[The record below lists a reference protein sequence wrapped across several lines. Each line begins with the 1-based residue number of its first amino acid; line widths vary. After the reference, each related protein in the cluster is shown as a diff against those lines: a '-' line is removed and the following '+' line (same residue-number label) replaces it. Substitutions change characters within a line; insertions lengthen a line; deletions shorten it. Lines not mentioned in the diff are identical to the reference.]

1 MLSFRDRFFT
11 RKVSTA
17 MTSPLAIVAAGG
29 GAAAGILAGGAAG
42 PVGAVV
48 GGIIGAIVAWSARVG
63 LAVPKAPKK
72 DRIDPFTIAE
82 PWRRLT
88 QDAMAAKR
96 QFNDAVGRTSPGPI
110 RDRLA
115 TIGERID
122 DSVEEAW
129 AAARA
134 GHELTDAYSR
144 LDVASTQRELEAINA
159 TAAAPR
165 SAATQATVTALEAQL
180 ATARRMYQMITD
192 TREGLQ
198 LLNARLDESVAH
210 SIELSVGAYR
220 PEAFN
225 EVEGDLGSI
234 TDELEAL
241 RGALEE
247 TSSPR
252 FPPLPE
258 PEPSAIAEAVEGQT
272 GEGAAGE
279 ARPQAQ

>member
-1 MLSFRDRFFT
+1 
-11 RKVSTA
+11 
-17 MTSPLAIVAAGG
+17 
-29 GAAAGILAGGAAG
+29 
-42 PVGAVV
+42 
-48 GGIIGAIVAWSARVG
+48 
-63 LAVPKAPKK
+63 
-72 DRIDPFTIAE
+72 
-82 PWRRLT
+82 
-88 QDAMAAKR
+88 
-96 QFNDAVGRTSPGPI
+96 
-110 RDRLA
+110 
-115 TIGERID
+115 
-122 DSVEEAW
+122 
-129 AAARA
+129 
-134 GHELTDAYSR
+134 
-144 LDVASTQRELEAINA
+144 
-159 TAAAPR
+159 
-165 SAATQATVTALEAQL
+165 
-180 ATARRMYQMITD
+180 MITD